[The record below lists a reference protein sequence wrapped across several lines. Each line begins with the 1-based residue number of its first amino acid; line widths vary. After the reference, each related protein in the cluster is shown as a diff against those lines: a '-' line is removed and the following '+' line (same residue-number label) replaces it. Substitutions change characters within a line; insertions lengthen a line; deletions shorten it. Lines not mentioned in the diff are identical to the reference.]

1 MLNACAHNIIIYSAY
16 GMVHDVKMKQRRLD
30 EGTILS
36 VIAKQEYE
44 IE

>member
-1 MLNACAHNIIIYSAY
+1 
-16 GMVHDVKMKQRRLD
+16 MVHDVKMKQRRLD